1 MEITSYALLAMI
13 EAGRIKHSFPIF
25 SWLLWQRNDRGGFEG
40 TQDTVVGLQALAAY
54 AQATAP
60 SLNDMS
66 IDVSSTDLVA
76 GKAAPTNVQT
86 IKVKAENALVTQK
99 IEVMMLAHMFFLLR
113 PTITISKCG
122 FQIPK
127 TASAVQIKA
136 SGTGV
141 ALVDV
146 AYRYNLKSVATNASS
161 FVIHPRIKTS
171 ESDRFV
177 LEICLKYG
185 KLMARN

>member
-1 MEITSYALLAMI
+1 MI
-13 EAGRIKHSFPIF
+13 EAGRIRQSFPIF

-60 SLNDMS
+60 SLNDIS
-66 IDVSSTDLVA
+66 IDVLSIDLAA
-76 GKAAPTNVQT
+76 GKAASKNVQT
-86 IKVKAENALVTQK
+86 IKVKAENALVTQTV
-99 IEVMMLAHMFFLLR
+99 EVSMHASFLFFTF
-113 PTITISKCG
+113 TILDCE

-177 LEICLKYG
+177 LEVCLKYG
-185 KLMARN
+185 KFMGAKMKKIR